1 MTNKPTRDDIQ
12 QALQEGA
19 KPDADI
25 DDPDEIP
32 ETTSTRKRKV
42 QASESNDSQNS
53 KKQKGNE
60 DSSSSSSSSSPMD
73 AKGAGGVPKID
84 KSPAEVVPK
93 SKTAPSAKS
102 TTAGRGRGGPKLLD
116 TSNVVPHLRPEVFQ
130 RGLDRGR
137 ERDDKKLKEKSAPA
151 PKKKK

>member
-53 KKQKGNE
+53 MKIPLLVPQAVLPWTPKAQVGCQK
-60 DSSSSSSSSSPMD
+60 
-73 AKGAGGVPKID
+73 
-84 KSPAEVVPK
+84 
-93 SKTAPSAKS
+93 
-102 TTAGRGRGGPKLLD
+102 
-116 TSNVVPHLRPEVFQ
+116 
-130 RGLDRGR
+130 
-137 ERDDKKLKEKSAPA
+137 
-151 PKKKK
+151 

>member
-130 RGLDRGR
+130 RGLDKRSGAGR
-137 ERDDKKLKEKSAPA
+137 QEVEREVGSSHKEK
-151 PKKKK
+151 K

>member
-1 MTNKPTRDDIQ
+1 MFPSFLDTPDYKLDVWPGLSHCFVIKDMTNKPTRDDIQ
-12 QALQEGA
+12 QALQDGA

-102 TTAGRGRGGPKLLD
+102 TTAGCA
-116 TSNVVPHLRPEVFQ
+116 S
-130 RGLDRGR
+130 
-137 ERDDKKLKEKSAPA
+137 
-151 PKKKK
+151 